1 MSNPINTEYGM
12 RPVTDEELIAAFG
25 TLRHAKNVARG
36 DEATRLYFLHN
47 RDRIPPND
55 DLIKVLAAWEAAPM
69 HNGRK
74 YISEVSEL
82 SGVALSITKEI
93 LIERGLHV
101 PRAKVS
107 GGPVLGNT
115 ALWSEYETEPG
126 SNEHWQHDRL
136 DGAR

>member
-1 MSNPINTEYGM
+1 MAGVPPHNRARRASVSSPINTNYGM
-12 RPVTDEELIAAFG
+12 RPVSNEELITAFG

-74 YISEVSEL
+74 YVSEVSRL
-82 SGVALSITKEI
+82 SNVPLSITKEI
-93 LIERGLHV
+93 LIERGLHA
-101 PRAKVS
+101 PRPKVF
-107 GGPVLGNT
+107 GGPVQRKRNHEQPT
-115 ALWSEYETEPG
+115 
-126 SNEHWQHDRL
+126 N
-136 DGAR
+136 